1 MLFLIPERLISSMS
15 HASQE
20 VTSVLGKH
28 LAQASL
34 STSGSKGDHWQDSC
48 GRVGL
53 TRVGRLDLLSGSPR
67 EPAV

>member
-1 MLFLIPERLISSMS
+1 MS

-34 STSGSKGDHWQDSC
+34 STSGSKGNYWQDSC

-53 TRVGRLDLLSGSPR
+53 TLVGRLHLLSGSPR
-67 EPAV
+67 ELAL